1 MTSPAPAP
9 APAAA
14 RQPAAPAADQQPV
27 QPTSTAADGAA
38 VRLEGAGRS
47 FGDVHALRDVTLHV
61 DPATIV
67 GIIGPS
73 GAGKTTAVRLM
84 TGGLAPTSGTVR
96 VLGEDPRRFRRRT
109 RERIGY
115 LPQQFPLYDDLTAQE
130 NVGFMASLHGLL
142 WPRRRRRVRE
152 ALEVVD
158 LWDVRRRRASQLSG
172 GMRRRLALATVLAHD
187 PALLF
192 LDEPTAGIDPVL
204 RARIWEEL
212 HRLRDGGR
220 TLLVTTQYV
229 NEAEECD
236 AVALISEGQLIAFA
250 PPEQLRRRALGG
262 HAVEVQTEQPFD
274 GAALTD
280 TPEVRRIHQTGPRS
294 FWAVVD
300 DAGTATPEVVER
312 VAALGGTVASARE
325 YRPSFDDVFADLL
338 NGSSTNGTDDG
349 KPSGADRNGEVPS

>member
-1 MTSPAPAP
+1 
-9 APAAA
+9 
-14 RQPAAPAADQQPV
+14 V
-27 QPTSTAADGAA
+27 
-38 VRLEGAGRS
+38 VRLENASRS
-47 FGDVHALRDVTLHV
+47 FGEVQALRDMTLQV
-61 DPATIV
+61 APATIV
-67 GIIGPS
+67 GVIGPS

-96 VLGEDPRRFRRRT
+96 VLREDPRRFRRRT

-152 ALEVVD
+152 VLDIVD
-158 LWDVRRRRASQLSG
+158 LWDVRRRRASDLSG
-172 GMRRRLALATVLAHD
+172 GMRRRLALATVLAHE
-187 PALLF
+187 PGLLF

-204 RARIWEEL
+204 RATIWDEL

-236 AVALISEGQLIAFA
+236 AVALISEGRLVAFA
-250 PPEQLRRRALGG
+250 PPEELRRRALGG
-262 HAVEVQTEQPFD
+262 HAVEVETEEPFD
-274 GAALTD
+274 GTALTAA
-280 TPEVRRIHQTGPRS
+280 PEVRAIHQTGPRS
-294 FWAVVD
+294 FFAVVE

-312 VAALGGTVASARE
+312 VSSLGGTVASARE
-325 YRPSFDDVFADLL
+325 YRPTFDDVFAALL
-338 NGSSTNGTDDG
+338 SKPTTNGTG
-349 KPSGADRNGEVPS
+349 SDRSAPAEGREEVAA

>member
-1 MTSPAPAP
+1 VTTRSASHQAEG
-9 APAAA
+9 
-14 RQPAAPAADQQPV
+14 V
-27 QPTSTAADGAA
+27 A
-38 VRLEGAGRS
+38 VRMEAAGRS
-47 FGDVHALRDVTLHV
+47 FGEVQALRDVTLDV
-61 DPATIV
+61 EPATIV

-115 LPQQFPLYDDLTAQE
+115 LPQLFPLYDDLTVQE
-130 NVGFMASLHGLL
+130 NVGFMASLNGLL

-152 ALEVVD
+152 VLGVVD
-158 LWDVRRRRASQLSG
+158 LWDVRRRRASDLSG
-172 GMRRRLALATVLAHD
+172 GMRRRLALATVLAHE
-187 PALLF
+187 PGLLF

-204 RARIWEEL
+204 RSAIWDEL

-236 AVALISEGQLIAFA
+236 VVALISEGRLVAFA
-250 PPEQLRRRALGG
+250 PPEELRHRALGG
-262 HAVEVQTEQPFD
+262 QAVEVETEQAFD
-274 GAALTD
+274 GKVLTD
-280 TPEVRRIHQTGPRS
+280 APEVRSIHQTGPRS
-294 FWAVVD
+294 FFAVVE

-312 VAALGGTVASARE
+312 VSALGGTVASARE
-325 YRPSFDDVFADLL
+325 YRPTFDDVFAALL
-338 NGSSTNGTDDG
+338 SGTRHDVTNGDTATTKTGGTDDDAA
-349 KPSGADRNGEVPS
+349 PAESTEVAA